1 MATQSKPIR
10 SDDPQALEKLM
21 SRLSQLEAASPR
33 NSSAISETKKR
44 IRQLQRIER
53 MEHEV
58 GWFPGGQYQT
68 NEQTNRICFVFD
80 QQPDQETIEEL
91 NRLGFR
97 GAKASLCYQSPRT
110 PKYIRRARRLA
121 EQLRE
126 PFPSNLSRKEQA
138 TLLVYAKVL
147 LDALSDDAPVELNQ
161 YEHPSEVSIAEMIA
175 ARFADLD
182 GVTTTIKGA
191 QTDSPVIWL
200 SGDTDA
206 HKELIEAR
214 GGRWSS
220 KRSAW
225 YANSRTIKE
234 SNLEAKRK

>member
-10 SDDPQALEKLM
+10 SDDPQALEKLTA
-21 SRLSQLEAASPR
+21 RLSQLEAASPR
-33 NSSAISETKKR
+33 NNSAISETKKR
-44 IRQLQRIER
+44 IRQQQRIER

-110 PKYIRRARRLA
+110 PKDSRRARRLA

-126 PFPSNLSRKEQA
+126 PFPSNL
-138 TLLVYAKVL
+138 
-147 LDALSDDAPVELNQ
+147 
-161 YEHPSEVSIAEMIA
+161 
-175 ARFADLD
+175 
-182 GVTTTIKGA
+182 
-191 QTDSPVIWL
+191 
-200 SGDTDA
+200 
-206 HKELIEAR
+206 
-214 GGRWSS
+214 
-220 KRSAW
+220 
-225 YANSRTIKE
+225 
-234 SNLEAKRK
+234 